1 MSISITATV
10 TDAIGTQFVATTS
23 ATQSGSADGS
33 ANAPVST
40 GNPLYNTITT
50 PRQGLSFSTMLARYP
65 VRPSWNVAGIDYP
78 VGINASALPLKDP
91 STIATHVP
99 GATFSGGQI
108 QLPATSSTVTVDGY
122 DMSLHGGCQVVLGTG
137 TGQQIIKNCYFKAGT
152 NKFNAIYDGGN
163 TTPSVLIEYNVF
175 DGNSPT
181 FEFLNPGQTAGYVS
195 VNAKSYEQYYNYFL
209 NSQAE
214 HVVSGGSVTNGVL
227 WKSSFNVYSQAGY
240 GGYLGDHGDIVQMY
254 GGIPG
259 CHMANISIS
268 YDTVVIDDTN
278 NAGDTAKGGWGMQG
292 FSISSANDYG
302 LITPTF
308 TFSNNTICGTA
319 NSASTNCMGAA
330 VLINSSWFTS
340 AITYQNNYIDYT
352 IVQGPILG
360 WAIDYYPESQNGPK
374 GAVVNW
380 GTGTNI
386 NLLTGAPLQSRFGN

>member
-1 MSISITATV
+1 MAITITVGATDAVGTHVTATV
-10 TDAIGTQFVATTS
+10 T
-23 ATQSGSADGS
+23 ATQQAQADGS

-50 PRQGLSFSTMLARYP
+50 PKQGIAFSSMLTRYP
-65 VRPSWNVAGIDYP
+65 VRPSWNVAGIDYV

-91 STIATHVP
+91 STIASHVP
-99 GATFSGGQI
+99 GATYSAGQI
-108 QLPATSSTVTVDGY
+108 QLPNSSSTVTVDGY

-137 TGQQIIKNCYFKAGT
+137 TGQQIIKNCYFKAGA
-152 NKFNAIYDGGN
+152 NKFNAIFDGGN
-163 TTPSVLIEYNVF
+163 TTPSVLVEYNVF

-209 NSQAE
+209 NAQAE
-214 HVVSGGSVTNGVL
+214 HVVTGGSVTNGLL

-254 GGIPG
+254 GGIAG
-259 CHMANISIS
+259 CHMANVSIT
-268 YDTVVIDDTN
+268 YDTIVIDDTN
-278 NAGDTAKGGWGMQG
+278 TAGDTAKGGWGCQG
-292 FSISSANDYG
+292 FSISSADNYG
-302 LITPTF
+302 LITPAF

-319 NSASTNCMGAA
+319 NSASSNCLGAA
-330 VLINSSWFTS
+330 VLINSSWFTGS
-340 AITYQNNYIDYT
+340 ITYQNNYVDYT

-360 WAIDYYPESQNGPK
+360 WAIDYYPESQNGPR

-386 NLLTGAPLQSRFGN
+386 NLLTGAALQSRFGT